1 LRLSYSTDDNFNASC
16 KPFLGGLPI
25 LHWKRSQ
32 NVDIPTKP
40 YMKKISLVLAGISA
54 LPVLAQSTAK
64 DIYVNGVIGAV
75 SVAGLILLVGIY
87 RFGKYLVFKSKS
99 IVPVRV
105 PDTRTETVNSL
116 SSTANKT
123 FVDSSKSRIETAEPV
138 PSTVRQVDGIPGKVI
153 EPSEDCWSSALS
165 EFEGPNRRLGLWAK
179 AFAEAAGNE
188 AGAKAAYLGQRANQ
202 LHEENEARVAE
213 AYAARLES
221 EMQEDK
227 RNAELNE
234 VSVAEA
240 YATELES
247 EVQEAKRIT
256 ELVRRWKKV
265 TPV

>member
-1 LRLSYSTDDNFNASC
+1 LRLSYSTDNNFNASC

-54 LPVLAQSTAK
+54 FPVLAQSTAK
-64 DIYVNGVIGAV
+64 DIYVNGVIGGV

-87 RFGKYLVFKSKS
+87 RLGKYLVFKSKS
-99 IVPVRV
+99 IAPVRV
-105 PDTRTETVNSL
+105 PHTRTETVDSL

-123 FVDSSKSRIETAEPV
+123 FIN
-138 PSTVRQVDGIPGKVI
+138 
-153 EPSEDCWSSALS
+153 CWSSALS

-202 LHEENEARVAE
+202 LHEENEARVVE
-213 AYAARLES
+213 AYAARLEA
-221 EMQEDK
+221 EVQDAK
-227 RNAELNE
+227 RNAEL
-234 VSVAEA
+234 A
-240 YATELES
+240 YAAIIIGKCPNLYCES
-247 EVQEAKRIT
+247 IIPFNSPACPKCGADFGQGAAWKVQRIET
-256 ELVRRWKKV
+256 
-265 TPV
+265 T